1 MHYLWRTARC
11 LHAWRSVTVAAVK
24 TRREEWHVAELTARD
39 YENKAQIDSQREAL
53 YQEIRNKDAVIGRL
67 HKANEDLLKAQQANG
82 SVQSSGHE
90 QLVTQVELLQEL
102 RATNSSLAT
111 LETRC
116 KSQERE
122 LETMRQNAAVV
133 VEELKASLQQS
144 ELERAQQQ
152 VA

>member
-1 MHYLWRTARC
+1 MNM
-11 LHAWRSVTVAAVK
+11 
-24 TRREEWHVAELTARD
+24 RRGEWHAAELKARG
-39 YENKAQIDSQREAL
+39 YERQAQIDRLAIA
-53 YQEIRNKDAVIGRL
+53 EIDRL